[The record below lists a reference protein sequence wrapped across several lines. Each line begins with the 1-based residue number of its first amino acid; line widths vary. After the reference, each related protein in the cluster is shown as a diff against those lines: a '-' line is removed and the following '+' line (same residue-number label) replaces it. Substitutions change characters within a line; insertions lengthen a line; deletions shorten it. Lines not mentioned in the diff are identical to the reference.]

1 LVAHLAVVGA
11 PTSRSRPAGL
21 LWTDLSESAAR
32 ANLRLTLSKL
42 RRRVPQVQADR
53 LAVWLDEPFWVDVA
67 ALEG

>member
-1 LVAHLAVVGA
+1 L
-11 PTSRSRPAGL
+11 AGL